1 MTGLHSS
8 WATQGPNE
16 LAGIGVKMEACDGTA
31 VFPARVAIDTR
42 PLCLPQ
48 ASSHVFGVGTDNPTF
63 GEPALASSLSY
74 LLTL

>member
-1 MTGLHSS
+1 
-8 WATQGPNE
+8 
-16 LAGIGVKMEACDGTA
+16 MEAWDGTA

-42 PLCLPQ
+42 PLYLPQ
-48 ASSHVFGVGTDNPTF
+48 ASSHVFGVGTDNPNF